1 MNRTIVAPSGRSY
14 DIGTQF
20 SKQVAFDREGAQK
33 FAALAGDFNPLHHDE
48 EAARRSRFGALIA
61 SGTQTSSVMMGVV
74 ASALCGFGPGAGL
87 DFTIRLK
94 KPVYVDQQTTIVW
107 RLTAVARMPG
117 VKGDVLSF
125 EGELR
130 NAAGEVAVQAKT
142 RGIVFDES

>member
-1 MNRTIVAPSGRSY
+1 MNRTIVSPSGRRY
-14 DIGTQF
+14 EIGAQF
-20 SKQVAFDREGAQK
+20 SKRVTFDRAGAQT

-48 EAARRSRFGALIA
+48 AAARRSRFGALIA

-74 ASALCGFGPGAGL
+74 ASALCSFGPGAGL

-94 KPVYVDQQTTIVW
+94 KPVYVDQPTTIVW

-130 NAAGEVAVQAKT
+130 NAAGEIAVQAKT